1 MKIDYLGHS
10 EFVVTIQNSKWEDVR
25 IMSDAW
31 LSNYSF
37 WDMMERNPLIKL
49 DYSRFE
55 NLDAI
60 FISHAHVDHFDP
72 YTFVELYK
80 NLKNRPTLLI
90 PNTISYLTPLLDKYL
105 PEQKYIILESKNEID
120 IKWIKI
126 YPLVFDNT
134 YITNEDDVMTIWI
147 YNDKE
152 VVYTEVDTLPSDTV
166 EAQSV
171 LYSLFTR
178 KKFESV
184 LYLSTRNELEW
195 NLWMLDQ
202 MTMKDREHFINNY
215 LETREWEIAWQYEKF
230 DYEDYDFRDI
240 TKIKNFMRIFIWQ
253 WIVYPRCINSEIWQ
267 VKVLPLNELVK
278 LEKKIAKNYWRT
290 DFLMDFFEA
299 WKAYEISKWN
309 FKFLGDSEFISQ
321 IDFDK
326 RTPNRSLEIFREFK
340 WLPLNNEERDIS
352 KQEEIILDLLNNRF
366 LAYYLWNT
374 ENNLK
379 NVLLKEKDYIVKIN
393 YWFNNNYIVK
403 YYRFW
408 FNSFRFTQ
416 LENNP
421 QNIYNEDYFANDLED
436 FYNWKQELYSNFLHK
451 LEKWKSY
458 RLWNVLWVNF
468 LNNDLIYKKM
478 ELHFKRAVEN
488 KTVDEYVLKFYK

>member
-1 MKIDYLGHS
+1 
-10 EFVVTIQNSKWEDVR
+10 
-25 IMSDAW
+25 
-31 LSNYSF
+31 
-37 WDMMERNPLIKL
+37 
-49 DYSRFE
+49 
-55 NLDAI
+55 
-60 FISHAHVDHFDP
+60 
-72 YTFVELYK
+72 
-80 NLKNRPTLLI
+80 
-90 PNTISYLTPLLDKYL
+90 
-105 PEQKYIILESKNEID
+105 
-120 IKWIKI
+120 
-126 YPLVFDNT
+126 
-134 YITNEDDVMTIWI
+134 MTIWI